1 MNNKRSAY
9 VTTKGVMLATAAS
22 LALVP
27 TTSLAAEKQ
36 LPEDEPKS
44 VESSPAIAGVFAAT
58 NLNSKDLRNIEV
70 LAAPTTE
77 AGVFAATNHIHENL
91 ASDNGI
97 NIFGSAFKG
106 GFGELDF
113 SKILMASESDGSVTI
128 RNTPALDGEVTG
140 LLRDHDLANIIGQEG
155 GWYHIKSGEVTGYV
169 NELYCITGDTAKARF
184 DAVCKSYITCQVRK
198 LNVRSGP
205 STSTTN
211 IGTLIRNEVVTI
223 DTTAAPVEG
232 WVAIHYDTGRGYV
245 STDFVEVTEG
255 VSGTAI
261 TAAEI
266 PAYEEEQ
273 AAKEAE
279 RIASIKKGSASGSVS
294 SASNQTNVRPQAI
307 QNEAVVASVDDE
319 TLMAALLQCEAG
331 SSYEGML
338 AVGGVVM
345 NRLRAGYAGDI
356 HGVIYQKSQFS
367 PAGSGK
373 VARVIANNSISETA
387 FQAARAALAGED
399 ITGGCLNFRAAY
411 TGHSG
416 VNIGGNVFF

>member
-27 TTSLAAEKQ
+27 TTSLAAEKH
-36 LPEDEPKS
+36 LPEEEPKS
-44 VESSPAIAGVFAAT
+44 VESSPAVAGVFAAT
-58 NLNSKDLRNIEV
+58 NLNSRDLRNIET
-70 LAAPTTE
+70 LASPTTE
-77 AGVFAATNHIHENL
+77 AGVFAATNSIHETL

-97 NIFGSAFKG
+97 TSFGAAFKG

-140 LLRDHDLANIIGQEG
+140 LLRDHDLANIIGQDG

-169 NELYCITGDTAKARF
+169 NELYCITGDAAKARF

-211 IGTLIRNEVVTI
+211 IGMLIRNEVVTI

-232 WVAIHYDTGRGYV
+232 WVAINYDTGRGYV
-245 STDFVEVTEG
+245 NTDYVEVTEG
-255 VSGTAI
+255 ASGTAI

-266 PAYEEEQ
+266 PAYEAEQ

-279 RIASIKKGSASGSVS
+279 KIASAQKGSASGA
-294 SASNQTNVRPQAI
+294 ASNQTNVRPQAI

-373 VARVIANNSISETA
+373 VARVIANNSISDTA
-387 FQAARAALAGED
+387 YAAARAALAGED